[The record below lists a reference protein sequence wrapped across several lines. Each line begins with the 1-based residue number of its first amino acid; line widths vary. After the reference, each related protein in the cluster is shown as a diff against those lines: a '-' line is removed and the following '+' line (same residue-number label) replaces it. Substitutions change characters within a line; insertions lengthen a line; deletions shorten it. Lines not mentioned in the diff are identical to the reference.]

1 MTTRRGLPAEPPN
14 TFRPF
19 DLLLLGAVIVFAAG
33 IALGSRRLQTA
44 AGAARRAMERET
56 VAAVTLGLVGATVL
70 VVAVIVLVGT
80 RVARRRATARSARAG
95 GRGPLV

>member
-1 MTTRRGLPAEPPN
+1 MNARRGLPAESPN

-19 DLLLLGAVIVFAAG
+19 DLLLLGAVIVIATG

-56 VAAVTLGLVGATVL
+56 VAAVTLGLVGATLLVL
-70 VVAVIVLVGT
+70 AVVVVVGAG
-80 RVARRRATARSARAG
+80 VARRRANARAAEA
-95 GRGPLV
+95 RALPPT